1 MYRSIVLS
9 AVFALIFASPLSANP
24 IAWLTKLYSSGATMS
39 PKVAPSAIP
48 KAATGAG
55 SALATG
61 KGAIVLEDAARAN
74 PKIGSGAAEEE
85 GGAGSTLRK
94 GARVLGKGARELGEL
109 GKGIVEQSIQPQYN
123 DRDDR
128 NALERRR
135 AEIQLM
141 QKSPDAA
148 KRRLVVPPMRQLY
161 RPPAALR

>member
-55 SALATG
+55 GALATG
-61 KGAIVLEDAARAN
+61 KGAIILENAPRAN

-85 GGAGSTLRK
+85 GGPWSKLGE
-94 GARVLGKGARELGEL
+94 GARQLGDV

-128 NALERRR
+128 NALER
-135 AEIQLM
+135 
-141 QKSPDAA
+141 
-148 KRRLVVPPMRQLY
+148 
-161 RPPAALR
+161 